1 MHLRGE
7 RRVEDALRG
16 RHLLLTGFTGFLGKV
31 WAAFVLERAPEIG
44 RITLLVRGRRDEPA
58 EARVRAIIERS
69 PCLRPLR
76 ERHGEGLLAFL
87 ERKIDVVEGD
97 VREPLCGL
105 DPDALA
111 RLAPSIDAVVHCAGL
126 TDFSPDPLA
135 ALAVNVRGGGH
146 AADVAA
152 RTRGKRLVHV
162 STCFVAGSVDG
173 EIPETLTPG
182 VSPNGTRF
190 DVDAELIALESACC
204 AVDAREG
211 NARSA
216 AARRGR
222 VDVATAR
229 AVALGW
235 PNVYTY
241 TKGLAEHLLAPREDV
256 ALTVVRPSIVE
267 CAREFP
273 FPGWNEGLNTSGP
286 IVWMCAGYA
295 WKVPMRGDNGFDVVP
310 VDTVARGMTLAIA
323 DALDDRAAPVYQLAS
338 GDHARF
344 TFGRA
349 LDLTALKV
357 RKGYTPSEVSALERL
372 LLTHLDATPLDH
384 GADRS
389 VLLPAAQKATKWLKD
404 ALGRFDPSRH
414 LPASLADERGD
425 ELKDRAQKASLR
437 LNKASMLL
445 KSVDAL
451 WKSYQ
456 PFIHDYDYRFV
467 TSTVRARTA
476 RLDAD
481 ERTRFGWDLEGFD
494 WRQYWM
500 EVEIPG
506 LDLWS
511 LPLLRGKD
519 APEDEGFDL
528 GGELPLAT
536 RLALPSPTRGVS
548 EGRAAEGRAAEGRA
562 AEDRAAEDRAAEDRA
577 AEDRAAE
584 DRAAEGRAEQRST
597 DAPSA
602 KVAEPPARVDERPA
616 NGGARRGRK
625 APPTSAHA
633 RRAEAERRAIAAG
646 DAE

>member
-1 MHLRGE
+1 LDILRERSTRIGE
-7 RRVEDALRG
+7 ALRG

-58 EARVRAIIERS
+58 EARVRQVFERS
-69 PCLRPLR
+69 PCMRPLR
-76 ERHGEGLLAFL
+76 DRHGDDLLAFL

-97 VREPLCGL
+97 VREPLCGI
-105 DPDALA
+105 DPDVLA
-111 RLAPSIDAVVHCAGL
+111 RIAPSIDAVVHCAGL

-135 ALAVNVRGGGH
+135 ALGVNVRGGGH

-152 RTRGKRLVHV
+152 LTKGKRLIHI
-162 STCFVAGSVDG
+162 STCFVAGTVDG
-173 EIPETLTPG
+173 EIPEALTPG
-182 VSPNGTRF
+182 RSPNGTRF
-190 DVDAELIALESACC
+190 DVDGELIALDSACQ

-211 NARSA
+211 NPRSP

-222 VDVATAR
+222 VDVATQR
-229 AVALGW
+229 ATALGW

-241 TKGLAEHLLAPREDV
+241 TKGLAEHLLSRRDDV
-256 ALTVVRPSIVE
+256 ELTIVRPSIVE

-273 FPGWNEGLNTSGP
+273 FPGWNEGINTSGP
-286 IVWMCAGYA
+286 IVWMCTGYA
-295 WKVPMRGDNGFDVVP
+295 WKVPMRAESCFDVVP
-310 VDTVARGMTLAIA
+310 VDTVARGMTIAVA
-323 DALDDRAAPVYQLAS
+323 DALTGRAMPIYQLAS

-372 LLTHLDATPLDH
+372 LLTHLDSTALDH

-389 VLLPAAQKATKWLKD
+389 LFVPAAQKATKWLKD
-404 ALGRFDPSRH
+404 ALGRFDPERH
-414 LPASLADERGD
+414 LPSSIARERGS
-425 ELKDRAQKASLR
+425 ELKDRVQKTSLK
-437 LNKASMLL
+437 LNKTSMLL
-445 KSVDAL
+445 KSVEQL

-467 TSTVRARTA
+467 TTNVRQRTA
-476 RLDAD
+476 ALDDD

-494 WRQYWM
+494 WRHYWM
-500 EVEIPG
+500 NVEIPG
-506 LDLWS
+506 LDHWS

-528 GGELPLAT
+528 GGDLPLA
-536 RLALPSPTRGVS
+536 
-548 EGRAAEGRAAEGRA
+548 GRALL
-562 AEDRAAEDRAAEDRA
+562 AEDTPIHDLHHDP
-577 AEDRAAE
+577 
-584 DRAAEGRAEQRST
+584 GRTHTHS
-597 DAPSA
+597 S
-602 KVAEPPARVDERPA
+602 VAV
-616 NGGARRGRK
+616 
-625 APPTSAHA
+625 
-633 RRAEAERRAIAAG
+633 G